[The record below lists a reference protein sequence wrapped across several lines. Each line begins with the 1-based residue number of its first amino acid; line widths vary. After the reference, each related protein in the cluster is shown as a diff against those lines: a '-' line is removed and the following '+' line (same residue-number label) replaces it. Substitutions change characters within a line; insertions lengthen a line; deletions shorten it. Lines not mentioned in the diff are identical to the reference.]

1 MQGDEELLR
10 LSLAGDEAAFGL
22 LVERYHQRL
31 VGLARGF
38 VGGREAAQDVAQ
50 ETWIAVLRGAD
61 RFEGRS
67 AFRTWLFRICANRA
81 RSAAGR
87 ERRTTPAGVAE
98 PTVDPRRFTAAGQWA
113 SAPDDWAAS
122 VDDRIVASE
131 LAARAKRAI
140 EELPDLQRQVVTLR
154 DVEGLSSI
162 DVCDVLSLTP
172 ANERVL
178 LHRGRSRV
186 RAFLDRERGAG

>member
-1 MQGDEELLR
+1 VQGDEELLS
-10 LSLAGDEAAFGL
+10 LSLAGDDAAFGS
-22 LVERYHQRL
+22 LVERYHPRL

-38 VGGREAAQDVAQ
+38 VGDGDAAQDVAQ
-50 ETWIAVLRGAD
+50 ETWIAVLRGGD
-61 RFEGRS
+61 RLEGRS
-67 AFRTWLFRICANRA
+67 TFRTWLFRICANRA

-87 ERRTTPAGVAE
+87 EHRSSPADLAE
-98 PTVDPRRFTAAGQWA
+98 PAVDPRRFTGSGQWA
-113 SAPDDWAAS
+113 SAPDDWAAT

-131 LAARAKRAI
+131 LAARAKLAI

-154 DVEGLSSI
+154 DVEGLTSI
-162 DVCDVLSLTP
+162 EVCDVLSLTP

-186 RAFLDRERGAG
+186 RAFLERERGGG